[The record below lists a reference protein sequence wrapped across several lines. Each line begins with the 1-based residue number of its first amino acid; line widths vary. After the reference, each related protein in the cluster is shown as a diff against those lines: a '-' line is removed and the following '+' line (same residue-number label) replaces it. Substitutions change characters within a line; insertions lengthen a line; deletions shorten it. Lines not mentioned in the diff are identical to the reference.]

1 MPKISVIVPVYNVE
15 NYIEKCIES
24 ILSQTYTDFELLLIN
39 DGSSDKSG
47 SICDAYMSKDQ
58 RIRVFHKKNAGV
70 SMARNWGIKHSLG
83 DWICFVDSDDWVE
96 NSYLEK
102 FIENKEL
109 DGYTMVSQGIMYAFV
124 SRTNE
129 NFPFFIYPDKI
140 CHEVEFTD
148 IFAKY
153 RLLHNGCPYAKLYNK
168 NLLERYSIYF
178 NPSISTHEDHLFVLT
193 YLLHCKKIILS
204 SSISYHYMIRNTL
217 SLSTKF
223 HSSEELVEVSK
234 LLIEKII
241 QCRNKYHFSQKCF
254 NSAVSAFGLRQL
266 LVAAQNSNQNNYH
279 NIFAVLRDKKEWF
292 VNHFVA
298 KSLTNSLFLVL
309 LFSHVPDCFLYWL
322 IRLQRNLKRLS

>member
-109 DGYTMVSQGIMYAFV
+109 DGYTMVSQGIMYDFV

-129 NFPFFIYPDKI
+129 NFPFLFIQIK
-140 CHEVEFTD
+140 
-148 IFAKY
+148 FAMKW
-153 RLLHNGCPYAKLYNK
+153 
-168 NLLERYSIYF
+168 S
-178 NPSISTHEDHLFVLT
+178 
-193 YLLHCKKIILS
+193 
-204 SSISYHYMIRNTL
+204 
-217 SLSTKF
+217 
-223 HSSEELVEVSK
+223 
-234 LLIEKII
+234 LLIYLQNIDFFTMDALMLNYII
-241 QCRNKYHFSQKCF
+241 KTYWKDILFI
-254 NSAVSAFGLRQL
+254 LIL
-266 LVAAQNSNQNNYH
+266 LYQHMRIIY
-279 NIFAVLRDKKEWF
+279 
-292 VNHFVA
+292 
-298 KSLTNSLFLVL
+298 LF
-309 LFSHVPDCFLYWL
+309 
-322 IRLQRNLKRLS
+322 